1 MAVPGGSPLPCLL
14 EACVEFACCWTKKEL
29 APGDCPNIGEGEE
42 ELLSAH
48 RRRIVEKCVECPL
61 FADDLLR
68 FQESGHPL
76 SGIFSIVINELLDLK
91 SQLQSLGGFLNSKT
105 REIKFLHELSLVLQ
119 TSVDLDEVLS
129 VAMTAITAGKG
140 FGMNRAFLLM
150 ADKEQQALRGYLGV
164 GPRTMEEAWH
174 IWEDVNQSNLTL
186 RDMARLFQK
195 DKLSS
200 EKVKF
205 NDILERLT
213 VPLSEQ
219 QHVFN
224 RALRQR
230 KPILVE
236 NAFSNPDIDPALAQL
251 LGVDSFLVMPLI
263 SRHRR
268 IGLIIADNCITR
280 KPITNQDLQS
290 METFTFPVAFALE
303 RASLYERLQVEID
316 KLTAANSKLKEQ
328 QELIVKMEK
337 MALVG
342 KITSSIAHSIRNP
355 LMVIGGFA
363 RTLLKGTAESDERR
377 GYLESIV
384 RETRQ
389 LEDVLSEVLDY
400 SEALFPV
407 IDFWDLNE
415 LVSNALSELSGS
427 LDQAGVVCR
436 PELAPELPMVHVDY
450 KQISYCIKTI
460 VGTALAN
467 MDRGGELRVES
478 LPDGDGVLLRIS
490 DTGRSLSKN
499 AREALTAPFFQT
511 QELGSGVGLSL
522 CKTILERQ
530 GNSLS
535 ILGRPGG
542 GNTYSMRLLTR
553 KENI

>member
-1 MAVPGGSPLPCLL
+1 M
-14 EACVEFACCWTKKEL
+14 EFACCWTKKEL

-61 FADDLLR
+61 FTDDLLR

-76 SGIFSIVINELLDLK
+76 SEIFPIVINELLDLK

-236 NAFSNPDIDPALAQL
+236 NAFSNPDIDPALVEL

-316 KLTAANSKLKEQ
+316 KLTVANSKLKEQ

-342 KITSSIAHSIRNP
+342 RITSSIAHSIRNP
-355 LMVIGGFA
+355 LMIIGGFA
-363 RTLLKGTAESDERR
+363 RSLLKSIEQDDIKRN
-377 GYLESIV
+377 YLETIV
-384 RETRQ
+384 LQAKQ
-389 LEDVLSEVLDY
+389 LEDVLEEVLTY
-400 SEALFPV
+400 SESLHPAL
-407 IDFWDLNE
+407 DAWDINQ
-415 LVSNALSELSGS
+415 LVSRVRDELSGLFAQHNVS
-427 LDQAGVVCR
+427 CVLE
-436 PELAPELPMVHVDY
+436 PESELPKVSIDY
-450 KQISYCIKTI
+450 RQISYCIKTI
-460 VGTALAN
+460 LTSALGTIT
-467 MDRGGELRVES
+467 GEGKIVIRTWR
-478 LPDGDGVLLRIS
+478 DDGVVVVTIS
-490 DTGRSLSKN
+490 DNGTPLPP
-499 AREALTAPFFQT
+499 EMVETLTTPFIVT
-511 QELGSGVGLSL
+511 QELGTGIGLPL
-522 CKTILERQ
+522 CKIILEKH
-530 GNSLS
+530 GSPFIIETS
-535 ILGRPGG
+535 PEGG
-542 GNTYSMRLLTR
+542 TQYIIRLPI
-553 KENI
+553 KEGM